1 MINQRTLQAVR
12 RSAFAYTMMGDDAD
26 DMRRMA
32 RVFLNVRELSSEHVV
47 SSEHVEEWWA
57 IKLYRR
63 ANELVN
69 GTARPLRDVQRR
81 WLQDMMKGR
90 V

>member
-12 RSAFAYTMMGDDAD
+12 RSAFAYTMMNDDAD

-32 RVFLNVRELSSEHVV
+32 RVFLNVREL

-69 GTARPLRDVQRR
+69 GTARPLWDVQRR

>member
-12 RSAFAYTMMGDDAD
+12 RSAFAYTLLADDAD

-32 RVFLNVRELSSEHVV
+32 RVFLNVRELSSEHI
-47 SSEHVEEWWA
+47 EEWWA
-57 IKLYRR
+57 VKLYRR

-69 GTARPLRDVQRR
+69 GTAQPLRNVQRR

>member
-12 RSAFAYTMMGDDAD
+12 RSAFAYTMLADDAD

-32 RVFLNVRELSSEHVV
+32 RVFLNVRELSSEHV
-47 SSEHVEEWWA
+47 EEWWA
-57 IKLYRR
+57 VKLYRR

-69 GTARPLRDVQRR
+69 GTARPLREVRQR